1 MDSGSQKNLRGKFAR
16 RLPALYSR
24 LGRRRDVR
32 RLFVLAVLLA
42 ATALTAAANAARP
55 DIQPAPALLPFPDTT
70 CGFVVTVTLVSGET
84 AKTFSDGSTIV
95 SGSLTVEF
103 SANGK
108 SVSRHIAGPVFISP
122 GGTIIGRGV
131 GGGPLITPEGTILGF
146 AAGPALVTPSGAST
160 LQHGTILLDVCAALA
175 A

>member
-1 MDSGSQKNLRGKFAR
+1 LKSEPATLRVAFEADGTKER
-16 RLPALYSR
+16 
-24 LGRRRDVR
+24 GVR
-32 RLFVLAVLLA
+32 RLFMLIVLLA
-42 ATALTAAANAARP
+42 AAAV
-55 DIQPAPALLPFPDTT
+55 PASAVGAPPKIEPAGAPPPFTDTT
-70 CGFVVTVTLVSGET
+70 CGFDVTVTLVSGET
-84 AKTFSDGSTIV
+84 AKTFSDGSRIV

-103 SANGK
+103 SANGE

-131 GGGPLITPEGTILGF
+131 GGGPLITAEGTILGF
-146 AAGPALVTPSGAST
+146 AAGPALVTASGAST